1 VLGNIRL
8 VRWADFLTASRALA
22 LGPLVW
28 AILDQ
33 RFALGLGLFL
43 FGVATD
49 ILDGWVARRQ
59 KPTVL
64 GQLLDPL
71 VDKVFYFA
79 VAVAFHGV
87 GRLPLLAVLLF
98 LLPQVGIGLGTLV
111 LWRRKHALRAR
122 WPGKAAAGLTAFAT
136 GLLFLT
142 PWGVWV
148 YWAAVAAQFGAALYY
163 LALQATGKTPEAA
176 GPEIPAK
183 SRP

>member
-1 VLGNIRL
+1 MRC
-8 VRWADFLTASRALA
+8 ADLLTVSRAIV

-28 AILDQ
+28 AVLGE
-33 RFALGLGLFL
+33 RFALGLSLFL

-71 VDKVFYFA
+71 VDKIFYFT
-79 VAVAFHGV
+79 VAVALHVV

-111 LWRRKHALRAR
+111 LWRRREVLRAR
-122 WPGKAAAGLTAFAT
+122 WPGKAAAGLTALAS

-142 PWGVWV
+142 PQGVWV
-148 YWAAVAAQFGAALYY
+148 YWAAIAAQFGAAIYY
-163 LALQATGKTPEAA
+163 LVLQATGKTPEAA
-176 GPEIPAK
+176 GPGIPAT
-183 SRP
+183 RHP